1 MPFFVKLALIQ
12 CLCLIR
18 FCLVL
23 VSQFEK
29 LEGIP
34 ELGAIVEQ
42 TEREGAQDERLGSP
56 ESCRDVGTGIP
67 LLSPER
73 HQQQV
78 PTPDR
83 RVPRGILRVFVKVL
97 CV

>member
-1 MPFFVKLALIQ
+1 MSK
-12 CLCLIR
+12 
-18 FCLVL
+18 
-23 VSQFEK
+23 FEK

-34 ELGAIVEQ
+34 ELGVIVEQ
-42 TEREGAQDERLGSP
+42 TEGEGARDERLGLP
-56 ESCRDVGTGIP
+56 ETSRDVLGVGTGIP

-78 PTPDR
+78 PTPAQTE
-83 RVPRGILRVFVKVL
+83 PKTTGSPTGILRVTVKVL